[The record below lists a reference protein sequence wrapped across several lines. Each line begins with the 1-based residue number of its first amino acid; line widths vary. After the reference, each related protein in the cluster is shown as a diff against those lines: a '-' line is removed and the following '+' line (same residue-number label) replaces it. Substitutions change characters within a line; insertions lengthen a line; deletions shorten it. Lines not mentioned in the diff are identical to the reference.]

1 MNCAAP
7 LVATTDPW
15 GYTPFEIVVIVL
27 VSLLIFSLIGSPG
40 ARKKD

>member
-1 MNCAAP
+1 MF
-7 LVATTDPW
+7 

-40 ARKKD
+40 ARRRDDDG